1 MDSKRIRSF
10 ADLDIIA
17 KHAEHVLTLF
27 SGGLD
32 STYALKELAERR
44 CRVTALVV
52 NVGED
57 VNRNDLHAIAHKFG
71 ASLEVVDAQEE
82 FVTSAVPPAIR
93 AQAKYLGIYPIS
105 SSLSRPL
112 LALTA
117 VRVARQLGCDALI
130 HTANQSQNSLRRL
143 NGAIAQLGFPGWYGT
158 PYEFSAMSREEK
170 IDSLRRIGLQRFQA
184 RGISG
189 DANLWVRE
197 FESGSLDNPEAFW
210 VPDSLF
216 EWTASSDMPTND
228 DIAITFESGTP
239 VALNGERMTALE
251 LIATLNRQAGSFGIG
266 RYCGLEHL
274 EQGEKVLEVRE
285 APAATMLMDAYRH
298 LETATIDY
306 EVLREK
312 SHQEQ
317 LWVRE
322 AIEGRWFGRM
332 RESAD
337 QFICATAQYVSGTV
351 RYKLRQ
357 GAADVCSICADAPL
371 YLTDRDSWEESI
383 SRERSRTSLPEPQQ
397 HHMVAA

>member
-1 MDSKRIRSF
+1 MHSKRIRSF
-10 ADLDIIA
+10 ADLDTIA
-17 KHAEHVLTLF
+17 RHAKHVLTLF

-32 STYALKELAERR
+32 STYVLKELAQRH

-52 NVGED
+52 DVGD
-57 VNRNDLHAIAHKFG
+57 GINRTDLQAIADTFG
-71 ASLEVVDAQEE
+71 AALEIVDAQEE
-82 FVTSAVPPAIR
+82 FVARAVLPAIR

-117 VRVARQLGCDALI
+117 VRLARQLGCDALI

-143 NGAIAQLGFPGWYGT
+143 NGAIAQLGYTGWYGT

-170 IDSLRRIGLQRFQA
+170 IDSLSALGLQRFQA

-216 EWTASSDMPTND
+216 EWTAPCEAACGN
-228 DIAITFESGTP
+228 DIAICFESGVP
-239 VALNGERMTALE
+239 VALNGERTPAVK
-251 LIATLNRQAGSFGIG
+251 LIEKLNWQVGSFGIG

-285 APAATMLMDAYRH
+285 APAATVLMDAYRH

-317 LWVRE
+317 IWVRE
-322 AIEGRWFGRM
+322 AIEGRWFGPM

-337 QFICATAQYVSGTV
+337 QFMASTAQYVNGTV
-351 RYKLRQ
+351 RYKLRP
-357 GAADVCSICADAPL
+357 GAADVCSIRATTPL
-371 YLTDRDSWEESI
+371 YLTDRDAWEKSVA
-383 SRERSRTSLPEPQQ
+383 RERSRTSLQEP
-397 HHMVAA
+397 HAHDLVAA